1 MLLQS
6 FLTHTKNKYFHYRI
20 AKELKRE
27 WRDEKYYWRILIS
40 YGSVSEFSLGNSKV
54 IEKILLPYLNIYI
67 ISRNIMYRNKGCI
80 FFKGFSFSFTR
91 WLLYFIILLLDLPK
105 CFLVFF
111 LCLFPNLY
119 IRKQMFFFIFIFS
132 SFSIFSLV

>member
-80 FFKGFSFSFTR
+80 FFQRVFIFFHALVVIFYYIIIRFTKMLSRFFSLLVSQLIYQKTNVF
-91 WLLYFIILLLDLPK
+91 LYFH
-105 CFLVFF
+105 F
-111 LCLFPNLY
+111 
-119 IRKQMFFFIFIFS
+119 
-132 SFSIFSLV
+132 